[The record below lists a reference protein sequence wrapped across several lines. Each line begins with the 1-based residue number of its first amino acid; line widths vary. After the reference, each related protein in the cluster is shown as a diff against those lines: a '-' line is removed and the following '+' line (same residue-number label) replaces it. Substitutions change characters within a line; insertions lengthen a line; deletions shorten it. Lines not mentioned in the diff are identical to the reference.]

1 MRPPYTG
8 GTWHDTSPAAE
19 ARYFEL
25 LAERSPVERLAIA
38 LRLST
43 MVRTLA
49 EAAIRADAPALA
61 DRAVRNRLAD
71 RLYGPEVAE
80 KVFPV
85 EDVVAVL
92 RISASQ
98 IDDSYLDSWAPRLD
112 LTALLSRARVAAGRA

>member
-1 MRPPYTG
+1 M
-8 GTWHDTSPAAE
+8 HDTSPAAE

>member
-1 MRPPYTG
+1 
-8 GTWHDTSPAAE
+8 
-19 ARYFEL
+19 
-25 LAERSPVERLAIA
+25 
-38 LRLST
+38 
-43 MVRTLA
+43 
-49 EAAIRADAPALA
+49 
-61 DRAVRNRLAD
+61 VRNRLAD